1 MTSGDA
7 SPRLLVAEPTFR
19 GGDHAPINAALVQA
33 LTLAA
38 GPVVLA
44 TTRVQHDAISEAE
57 PRALAGASWQEIEVM
72 AAGGVK
78 PGRILAQ
85 WRTLSALV
93 AQHRPSRLVLLSTGP
108 ETLFVARALALR
120 FPRLRLFLVLHG
132 VLPAAIG
139 WRSRD
144 PRRRLIDLR
153 AGLRIA
159 RHKRIRLVVLEDY
172 IRTAA
177 LRQRLAETLLVWPHP
192 VVEGEAAPTGRWS
205 APARLRIAWV
215 GSANR
220 QKGFDDFLALRR
232 EDGTHYDWT
241 VAGAASA
248 EYDAAALAGLDVPN
262 GWLDR
267 PTLLTR
273 IRAADYAF
281 VAFRGT
287 YELTASGS
295 LLDCINQRKPI
306 LAVRNTA
313 LDALAR
319 QYGQIGHLCNDLAGV
334 RALLDDEAALRDTAA
349 YARFQASLDAIAR
362 DRQPA
367 ALAHTIREHIA

>member
-1 MTSGDA
+1 MTPGA

-33 LTLAA
+33 LRLAA

-44 TTRVQHDAISEAE
+44 TTRVQHDAILEAD
-57 PRALAGASWQEIEVM
+57 PQVLGASAWQEIEVM
-72 AAGGVK
+72 PAGGVK
-78 PGRILAQ
+78 PSRILAQ

-93 AQHRPSRLVLLSTGP
+93 AQHRPALLVLLSSGP

-132 VLPAAIG
+132 VLPSAIG

-159 RHKRIRLVVLEDY
+159 RHPRIRLVVLEDY

-177 LRQRLAETLLVWPHP
+177 LRHRLADTLLVWPHP
-192 VVEGEAAPTGRWS
+192 VVEGEAAPPRAWA

-215 GSANR
+215 GSANK
-220 QKGFDDFLALRR
+220 QKGFDDFLALHRACGAR
-232 EDGTHYDWT
+232 HDWT

-248 EYDAAALAGLDVPN
+248 EYDTAALAGLDMPDS
-262 GWLDR
+262 WLDR
-267 PTLLTR
+267 PTLLGR

-281 VAFRGT
+281 VAFRGA

-313 LDALAR
+313 LEALAR
-319 QYGQIGHLCNDLAGV
+319 QYGPIGHLCDDLAGV
-334 RALLDDEAALRDTAA
+334 QALLDDAVALRDEAA
-349 YARFQASLDAIAR
+349 YARFQAALDAIAR
-362 DRQPA
+362 DRQPT
-367 ALAHTIREHIA
+367 ALAATIRADFA

>member
-1 MTSGDA
+1 MKPVA
-7 SPRLLVAEPTFR
+7 RPRLLVAEPTFR
-19 GGDHAPINAALVQA
+19 GEDHAPVNAAFLHA

-38 GPVVLA
+38 GPAVLA
-44 TTRVQHDAISEAE
+44 ATRRQYDAIREAE
-57 PRALAGASWQEIEVM
+57 PSALDAATWQEIEVM
-72 AAGGVK
+72 PAGGVK
-78 PGRILAQ
+78 PSRILSQ

-93 AQHRPSRLVLLSTGP
+93 AEHRPEHLVLLSAGP
-108 ETLFVARALALR
+108 ETLFVARALAMRHPALR
-120 FPRLRLFLVLHG
+120 ICLVLHG
-132 VLPAAIG
+132 VLATAIG

-153 AGLRIA
+153 SGLQVA
-159 RHKRIRLVVLEDY
+159 RHPRIRLAVLEDH

-177 LRQRLAETLLVWPHP
+177 LHHRLADKFLVWPHP
-192 VVEGEAAPTGRWS
+192 VVGHEAAAVLPWS
-205 APARLRIAWV
+205 APARLNIAWI

-220 QKGFDDFLALRR
+220 QKGFDDFLAMHRHAGAR
-232 EDGTHYDWT
+232 HGWI

-248 EYDAAALAGLDVPN
+248 EYDPAALAGLDVPA

-267 PTLLTR
+267 ATLLAR

-281 VAFRGT
+281 VAFRGE

-295 LLDCINQRKPI
+295 LLDCINQRKPV

-313 LDALAR
+313 LDTLAR
-319 QYGQIGHLCNDLAGV
+319 QYGPIGHLCDDLAGV
-334 RALLDDEAALRDTAA
+334 QALLDDEAQLRDAAA

-367 ALAHTIREHIA
+367 ALAATIRADFA